1 MKFCILP
8 FLLCAFQSLADSV
21 DTNQSAALV
30 RVGVAAQE
38 AQSEAA
44 FYSIL
49 SKRSGMG
56 DRELR
61 NQFPLTEDHRSTV
74 LRSYIESVPPTI
86 DANAQWYHLIVDNNK
101 IHQYMLDHDIPVWPD
116 RRGQLF
122 VWVVEEL
129 PDQTLVSSV
138 PESPVIYW
146 LKKWF
151 DVMGIPTQFYD
162 PNAEDL
168 LVFQPE
174 DVRYLNPDLVDFV
187 QTDEAHAA
195 VLMVFVQHTR
205 SGYSYRFGL
214 TPTEQPMM
222 IKNLQFVDLASGMKT
237 LVQAVQAVMA
247 EGQRLFADEFHA
259 NTISVAINDLM
270 DADHM
275 LRLLSYLDRHALV
288 DAYQVNQLHANQLQ
302 VMMRIK
308 VLPDTFIDFVNKEGL
323 LAHVPLDLGQTILFK
338 WLP

>member
-8 FLLCAFQSLADSV
+8 FLLCAFHSLAATV

-30 RVGVAAQE
+30 RADAMAQE
-38 AQSEAA
+38 DPSEAA
-44 FYSIL
+44 FYSVL
-49 SKRSGMG
+49 SKRSGIG
-56 DRELR
+56 SRELR
-61 NQFPLTEDHRSTV
+61 NQFPLTDGHRSAV

-86 DANAQWYHLIVDNNK
+86 EANAQWHHLIVDDNK
-101 IHQYMLDHDIPVWPD
+101 IHQYMLNQDIPVWPD

-129 PDQTLVSSV
+129 PDQTLVSSA
-138 PESPVIYW
+138 PEAAVVYW

-151 DVMGIPTQFYD
+151 DVLGIPVQFYD

-168 LVFQPE
+168 LLFQPE
-174 DVRYLNPDLVDFV
+174 DVRFLNPDLIDFV
-187 QTDEAHAA
+187 HADETHAA
-195 VLMVFVQHTR
+195 VLLVFVQHTR

-214 TPTEQPMM
+214 AQPEQPTM
-222 IKNLQFVDLASGMKT
+222 IKNLQFVDLAGGMKT
-237 LVQAVQAVMA
+237 LATAVQAVMA
-247 EGQRLFADEFHA
+247 EGQRLYADEFHA
-259 NTISVAINDLM
+259 STIAVAINDLL

-308 VLPDTFIDFVNKEGL
+308 VLPDTFIDYVNKEGL